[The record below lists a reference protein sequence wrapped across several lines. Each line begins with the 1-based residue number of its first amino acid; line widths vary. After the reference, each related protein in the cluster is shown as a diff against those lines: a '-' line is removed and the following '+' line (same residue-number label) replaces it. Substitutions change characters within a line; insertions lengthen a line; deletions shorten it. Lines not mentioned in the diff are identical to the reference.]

1 MRSTIAAGILSG
13 LLVLTLY
20 GLAGCATKPTQ
31 TGAIAIDATVGA
43 AVAITVQRD
52 TSDPAVWAK
61 RARLITSVVETVRPL
76 ATGDAVS
83 VPALAAAVGPLL
95 DKANLKPA
103 ERIAANSLVTAL
115 VLVIDA
121 NTAPDSPQA
130 VTVVM
135 VLDSVSKAAAVY
147 LNLDTVPP
155 AASAA
160 CNGLPSCS
168 PF

>member
-1 MRSTIAAGILSG
+1 MRATIAA
-13 LLVLTLY
+13 LVMCAVLVGTML
-20 GLAGCATKPTQ
+20 GVVGCATKPTT
-31 TGAIAIDATVGA
+31 TGAIAIDATIGA
-43 AVAITVQRD
+43 AVAIAVQRD
-52 TSDPAVWAK
+52 SSDPAVWAK
-61 RARLITSVVETVRPL
+61 RAKLIASVVETVRPL
-76 ATGDAVS
+76 ATSDSVS

-95 DKANLKPA
+95 DRANLQPA

-147 LNLDTVPP
+147 LNLGQSAPP
-155 AASAA
+155 SASV
-160 CNGLPSCS
+160 
-168 PF
+168 F